1 MFFERTRS
9 MRVRVCSHFGRAVM
23 NDRID
28 HVISIVAAILVLF
41 TAIIDP
47 RISLVVAVIGLV
59 ALAIY
64 KFNWARHS

>member
-1 MFFERTRS
+1 
-9 MRVRVCSHFGRAVM
+9 M